1 MFCQE
6 LNSMLCSTCSVF
18 KPLLYKGEWPLKKM
32 GREGS
37 NMTDFFQRL
46 EHFLQKRTAFSL
58 KAASTLWGGEMKQTT
73 QEVAIQERL
82 TL

>member
-1 MFCQE
+1 M
-6 LNSMLCSTCSVF
+6 N
-18 KPLLYKGEWPLKKM
+18 KM

-58 KAASTLWGGEMKQTT
+58 KAASTLRGGEMKQTT
-73 QEVAIQERL
+73 QEVAI
-82 TL
+82 

>member
-1 MFCQE
+1 
-6 LNSMLCSTCSVF
+6 
-18 KPLLYKGEWPLKKM
+18 M

-37 NMTDFFQRL
+37 NMTDIFQRL